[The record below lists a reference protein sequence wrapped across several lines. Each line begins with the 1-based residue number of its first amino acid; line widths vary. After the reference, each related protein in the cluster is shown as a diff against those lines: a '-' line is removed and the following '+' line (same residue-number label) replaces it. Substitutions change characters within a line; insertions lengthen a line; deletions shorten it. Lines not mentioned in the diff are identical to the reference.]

1 MLISTGYIL
10 FKTVF
15 SSYEGF
21 SSTIP
26 VFFSPD
32 KKEILQKISEF
43 ENEYQNLLIQFEQ
56 QSDNIDRYIDAL
68 KTEWVKFKQK
78 NVIPNFEKGLPH
90 PSKYDSSFNE
100 IKDLNERI
108 GFENRRYSHS
118 EYKKFSI
125 EWMTKNPPDDKFK
138 DFISTLHGVVS
149 KVELDRISFSCCEMN
164 TSLKSQLVT
173 NQNI

>member
-15 SSYEGF
+15 SSFEGF
-21 SSTIP
+21 LSTIP

-43 ENEYQNLLIQFEQ
+43 ENEYQNLLIQFDQ

-108 GFENRRYSHS
+108 G
-118 EYKKFSI
+118 KFSI